1 VPQTLDT
8 RGLACPLPALRARA
22 ALAGLGPGE
31 ELVVLATDR
40 EAPLDLA
47 AVAADAGCAFAHAPR
62 DGWDELR
69 LRRP

>member
-1 VPQTLDT
+1 VPQTLDA
-8 RGLACPLPALRARA
+8 RGLTCPLPALRARA
-22 ALAGLGPGE
+22 ALAGLPPGE

-47 AVAADAGCAFAHAPR
+47 AVAADEGCAFAHAAR
-62 DGWDELR
+62 EGWDELR

>member
-1 VPQTLDT
+1 VPQTLDA

-22 ALAGLGPGE
+22 ALARLPAGE
-31 ELVVLATDR
+31 ELVVLVTDR

-47 AVAADAGCAFAHAPR
+47 ALAADEGLAFVHAPR
-62 DGWDELR
+62 EGFDELR